1 MDSKAKR
8 IAIFIVLCSMVA
20 VMAAVVAVNYQALM
34 EKGNG
39 RNDKNSGAADASSP
53 EIEEDGK
60 VSGADLSAFLRDD
73 TFFDK
78 DVPQNTENET
88 QTDENGNPVQAL
100 TLLASSVERDIRVKI
115 VDDKGDV
122 VIGQEFTVTVED
134 TGAYVDEDR
143 DGVIR
148 ISDIKPGEYQVSL
161 NAAQGYDVPA
171 NPVKVR
177 VKSIVSYTV
186 IDDIEFFVHSE
197 DEVDVAKDDTE
208 NDELDS
214 MDEDDTQYT
223 ALLDIEEERENAVQ
237 LGIDVSKW
245 NKEIDWDIVKAEG
258 VDFAIIRCGYRGS
271 TSGWLVEDPYFYKNL
286 EGAKKAGIKV
296 GVYFFTQ
303 AVDLVE
309 AVEEASMVVTLLGD
323 TKLDYPVFID
333 TEGAGGNGRA
343 DNLDPGTRTAVVNAF
358 CKTIEN
364 AKMTAGV
371 YASRNW
377 YLNNLNRDELND
389 QKVWLAE
396 YRQTP
401 EYDGHYDM
409 WQYTSS
415 GSVAGIEGR
424 VDLNISYLGNS
435 LDMQN

>member
-1 MDSKAKR
+1 MDSRAKR
-8 IAIFIVLCSMVA
+8 ISILIVLCSMVA
-20 VMAAVVAVNYQALM
+20 IMAAVVAVNFNELM
-34 EKGNG
+34 GRSAKKGD
-39 RNDKNSGAADASSP
+39 NDAVSVSGQ
-53 EIEEDGK
+53 EIEEDGR

-73 TFFDK
+73 EFFDK
-78 DVPQNTENET
+78 DTPPNAAAEET
-88 QTDENGNPVQAL
+88 QTDENGNPVRAL
-100 TLLASSVERDIRVKI
+100 TLLASSVERDIRVKVI
-115 VDDKGDV
+115 DDKGDTV
-122 VIGQEFTVTVED
+122 SGQEFTVVVAD

-148 ISDIKPGEYQVSL
+148 ISDIKPGEYKVSL
-161 NAAQGYDVPA
+161 NAVDGFDVPA
-171 NPVKVR
+171 DPVNVR

-197 DEVDVAKDDTE
+197 DEVDISKDDTE
-208 NDELDS
+208 DEEIDS

-223 ALLDIEEERENAVQ
+223 ALLDMDEERENAVQ

-245 NKEIDWDIVKAEG
+245 NKEIDWEIVKAEG

-271 TSGWLVEDPYFYKNL
+271 TSGWLIEDPYFFKNL

-358 CKTIEN
+358 CRTIEN
-364 AKMTAGV
+364 AGMTAGV

-389 QKVWLAE
+389 QKIWLAE

-415 GSVAGIEGR
+415 GTVAGIEGR
-424 VDLNISYLGNS
+424 VDLNVSYLGY
-435 LDMQN
+435 

>member
-34 EKGNG
+34 EKGDG

-53 EIEEDGK
+53 KIEEDGK

-245 NKEIDWDIVKAEG
+245 NKEIDWESVRAAG

-271 TSGWLVEDPYFYKNL
+271 KTGALVEDPYFKKNV
-286 EGAKKAGIKV
+286 EAAEAAGIKV
-296 GVYFFTQ
+296 GIYFFTQ
-303 AVDLVE
+303 ATNEIE
-309 AVEEASMVVTLLGD
+309 AVEEASMALMLCRNY
-323 TKLDYPVFID
+323 KLALPIFID

-343 DNLDPGTRTAVVNAF
+343 DGLGVETRTAVCEAF
-358 CKTIEN
+358 CRTIEN
-364 AKMTAGV
+364 SGFNAGV
-371 YASRNW
+371 YASKNW
-377 YLNNLNRDELND
+377 FINNLSTENLSDYTI
-389 QKVWLAE
+389 WLAQYSRE
-396 YRQTP
+396 AT
-401 EYDGHYDM
+401 YDGRYDL
-409 WQYTSS
+409 WQYTSA
-415 GSVAGIEGR
+415 GTIEGIETR
-424 VDLNISYLGNS
+424 VDLNMCYK
-435 LDMQN
+435 DF